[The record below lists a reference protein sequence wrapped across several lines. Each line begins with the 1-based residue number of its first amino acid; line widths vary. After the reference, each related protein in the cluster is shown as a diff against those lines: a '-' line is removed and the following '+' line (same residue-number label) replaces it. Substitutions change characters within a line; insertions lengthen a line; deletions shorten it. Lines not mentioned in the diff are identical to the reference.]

1 MNIQKQPDIKIQSK
15 KKRYF
20 SRKKD
25 FFMLGLGIFSILYL
39 LNFSFGWVEFLPDA
53 LPLVGNIDEA
63 IATGLLL
70 SVLNY
75 FNLDITGFL
84 KRS

>member
-25 FFMLGLGIFSILYL
+25 FFMLGLGILSILYL